1 MLTPCHDT
9 ALYFQAIQG
18 DSAVQAGIK
27 LLPMLIAV
35 VVTSVMT
42 GGLISVVGYYNPFI
56 LPCMVLYAVGAGM
69 ITTFDVDSPLRVWF
83 GYQVLA
89 GLGIGV
95 GFQTG
100 VLVVQ
105 NTVSL
110 EWVPQAT
117 ACVQFFQSLG
127 GSIFIAV
134 AQSVFQNGLIDGIE
148 RDAPGVPAEIFIHSG
163 ASQVREILRQLHA
176 EQYTDAV
183 LRAYLTG
190 LRHAYYITVACA
202 AAAFVVSCGLS
213 WKKIERRRA
222 GPKDVVAEATPATVE
237 DGNGVAGR
245 HSPESKES

>member
-1 MLTPCHDT
+1 MLTPCHNT

-190 LRHAYYITVACA
+190 LRHSYYITVACA
-202 AAAFVVSCGLS
+202 VAAFVVSCGLS

-222 GPKDVVAEATPATVE
+222 GPKDAAEATPATVE

>member
-1 MLTPCHDT
+1 
-9 ALYFQAIQG
+9 
-18 DSAVQAGIK
+18 
-27 LLPMLIAV
+27 MLIAV
-35 VVTSVMT
+35 VITSVMT

-56 LPCMVLYAVGAGM
+56 LPCMVLFATGAGM
-69 ITTFDVDSPLRVWF
+69 ITTFDIGSPLRVWF

-105 NTVSL
+105 NTVSI

-134 AQSVFQNGLIDGIE
+134 AQSVFQNGLIRGIKK
-148 RDAPGVPAEIFIHSG
+148 DAPVIPAEIFIHSG
-163 ASQVREILRQLHA
+163 ASQVREVLKQLHA
-176 EQYTDAV
+176 EQYTEVV

-190 LRHAYYITVACA
+190 LRDSYYITVACA
-202 AAAFVVSCGLS
+202 TAGFFAACGLS
-213 WKKIERRRA
+213 WKKIQKRRA
-222 GPKDVVAEATPATVE
+222 GPKDVAEATPATVE
-237 DGNGVAGR
+237 DGEAVKN
-245 HSPESKES
+245 EKKLDDKEL